1 VETKQPPSSPLHLET
16 QQQPA
21 SPLHLETQQQSAK
34 PLHLDAQQPPAAAAS
49 PLATGFVCD
58 GEQVNYRLCRCGDL
72 SDLPPALLR
81 CSPVSRMHCP
91 AVGLVA
97 HLREGMQIFIKTPTG
112 TIALDVS
119 ASDTIEDVK
128 AKIQDKEGL
137 PLVDQRLLYGGI
149 KFFERFLSI

>member
-1 VETKQPPSSPLHLET
+1 
-16 QQQPA
+16 
-21 SPLHLETQQQSAK
+21 
-34 PLHLDAQQPPAAAAS
+34 
-49 PLATGFVCD
+49 
-58 GEQVNYRLCRCGDL
+58 
-72 SDLPPALLR
+72 
-81 CSPVSRMHCP
+81 MHCP